1 MHAVDHYITVNG
13 PIQLASLGRMSI
25 LMLRGCEYE
34 PKLGHT
40 EDFLKLVV
48 HLVWYS
54 ALRSARV
61 SCATVCTL

>member
-40 EDFLKLVV
+40 EDFSEISYTFSLV
-48 HLVWYS
+48 LGIKKK
-54 ALRSARV
+54 
-61 SCATVCTL
+61 C